1 MRYRQLAVGFLMSIA
16 TSYIWNI
23 GNSSG
28 SEARDGQTKT
38 AQAIPINPNLDNSTN
53 QLPSLLP
60 KSVVIE
66 RLSFGNTG
74 QLLIEANQA
83 FSYQGKFDL
92 ISGTYKLVITNAKI
106 SPKFQRPSLAANSP
120 VERIRL
126 TQAGNSVEIGIKMI
140 TGWQVREIQR
150 SSNQQVKLQVSL
162 NSVSQVK
169 PNSQNPALP
178 IDNYPNNPSMNA
190 GDRRRG
196 VIYIDAGHGGRDPG
210 AVANGIQEKDVV
222 LPISLDLGRAL
233 QNMGYSVYY
242 TRTNDV
248 EIDLEPRVALA
259 ERINAD
265 VFVSIH
271 ANSLA
276 AGNSDING
284 IETYHSRNSTVGRE
298 LASYVHSQIIAA
310 TGAGDR
316 SVRGAGFY
324 VIAKT
329 SMPAI
334 LVETGFMTNPNE
346 AANLD
351 NPNYQKRMA
360 EAIARGIDQFM
371 RVRGK

>member
-16 TSYIWNI
+16 TNYIWNI
-23 GNSSG
+23 GNSSS
-28 SEARDGQTKT
+28 SEARDVQTKT
-38 AQAIPINPNLDNSTN
+38 AQAIPINPNLDSSTN

-66 RLSFGNTG
+66 RLSFSNTG
-74 QLLIEANQA
+74 QLLIEANQT

-92 ISGTYKLVITNAKI
+92 VSGTYKLVITNAKI
-106 SPKFQRPSLAANSP
+106 SPNFQRPSLAANSP
-120 VERIRL
+120 IERIRL
-126 TQAGNSVEIGIKMI
+126 TQAGNSVEVVIKTI
-140 TGWQVREIQR
+140 AGWQVREIQR

-162 NSVSQVK
+162 NSISQVK
-169 PNSQNPALP
+169 PNSQNPVLP
-178 IDNYPNNPSMNA
+178 IDNYPNNASINT

-196 VIYIDAGHGGRDPG
+196 VIYVDAGHGGHDPG

-276 AGNSDING
+276 AGNSDISG
-284 IETYHSRNSTVGRE
+284 VETYHSRNSPVGRE

-310 TGAGDR
+310 TGASDR

-334 LVETGFMTNPNE
+334 LVETGFVTNPTE

-371 RVRGK
+371 HVRGK